1 MAHHMEQQNYEAM
14 LDNQRC
20 DRQDLL
26 QLMAQ
31 GHSILH
37 HSLSQSDATPAG
49 IKVVFNHIIH
59 PLNWRQLRLPIR
71 DGPAARRASGHWPC
85 AALAAEPLAR
95 RWRAAW
101 RSSKSCGRS
110 ASAGWAILSAGRK
123 VENGALRS
131 FTLVSE
137 SAAAERMISALTLA
151 GVSSQTASFIPAGSA
166 LITGGY
172 YLRCNQNQTV
182 VKCSIRRLLARSRH
196 ALFMHTVVH

>member
-1 MAHHMEQQNYEAM
+1 MFPQGPSSGKTSIATREQRRPDHGLPHGAAGAGYTMQTI

-20 DRQDLL
+20 DRQDLD

-31 GHSILH
+31 GHSSLP

-85 AALAAEPLAR
+85 AALAADPLAR

-110 ASAGWAILSAGRK
+110 ASAGWAVQSAGR
-123 VENGALRS
+123 
-131 FTLVSE
+131 
-137 SAAAERMISALTLA
+137 
-151 GVSSQTASFIPAGSA
+151 
-166 LITGGY
+166 
-172 YLRCNQNQTV
+172 
-182 VKCSIRRLLARSRH
+182 
-196 ALFMHTVVH
+196 